1 MTVKARENIPAYALE
16 HLDFAA
22 IRAADRALAAAI
34 DIVGGADINKIL
46 SILRQLKAD
55 RVNILQYN
63 SIPGLREY
71 AQAQRNDAT
80 YEIVTEYQA
89 LLALVD
95 DAITNIRASI
105 PADGSGYLL
114 VYQLVDD
121 ELSPRAF
128 PAGQTAALV
137 TKLQAISDHVV

>member
-1 MTVKARENIPAYALE
+1 MTVKAHEYIPAYALE
-16 HLDFAA
+16 HLDFAS
-22 IRAADRALAAAI
+22 IRASDRALAAAV

-46 SILRQLKAD
+46 SILHQLKAD
-55 RVNILQYN
+55 RVNILEYN
-63 SIPGLREY
+63 SVPGLREY

-95 DAITNIRASI
+95 DAITNIRSSI
-105 PADGSGYLL
+105 PVDGSGYLL

-121 ELSPRAF
+121 KLSPRVF
-128 PAGQTAALV
+128 PAGQTAALA
-137 TKLQAISDHVV
+137 TKLQAIADYVE